1 MSSGIWLAV
10 SEKEGGAVSLHSLAQ
25 SKLVAG
31 AIATP
36 SRRSSRDQRK
46 SGCRHQTA
54 TPHAEACLSE
64 LSQPLK
70 NHRDE
75 TLARSLF
82 ACSHSTQIP
91 PNYEKG
97 QHAQREKKPKS
108 S

>member
-10 SEKEGGAVSLHSLAQ
+10 SEKEGELSACILSRKANWSQGQLL
-25 SKLVAG
+25 
-31 AIATP
+31 P
-36 SRRSSRDQRK
+36 SRRRSRDQRK